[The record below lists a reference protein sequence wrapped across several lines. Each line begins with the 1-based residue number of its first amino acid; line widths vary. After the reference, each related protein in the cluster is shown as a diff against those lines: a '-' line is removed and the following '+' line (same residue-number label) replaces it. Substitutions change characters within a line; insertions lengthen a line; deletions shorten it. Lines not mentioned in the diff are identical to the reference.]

1 MKIITNKK
9 KFFLISKIKFKL
21 ANSNSTER
29 IESEQSETEKN
40 KSRYD
45 EYDSRPIKPLD
56 PKLLN
61 QKLSEYS
68 ELSNEELEELKKRT
82 AQRIRS
88 KTADQLNLKNQKII
102 KTPARQLSFNSSN
115 TNAQNRPSP
124 RVVVNQTPTS
134 RAKIRK
140 RVKTQ
145 EDFRPIKNIKSN
157 NVPGGYSPRVKE
169 NKATVAVAQKT
180 FSPAKKQNANPQSP
194 RKEIKNP
201 LLKNLLSRKSIALNT
216 ESEDDETDKKLKA
229 NLEEKVKTATD
240 NEENDEEAQKL
251 AHLNGNESKLFDETP
266 SVLLNISNKLSP
278 VKKMQHLEFQSRIQK
293 QRQEMRLQREKNFN
307 EIKSQFK
314 NEKKEEISESRVV
327 SVFIPTNLTCRFC

>member
-1 MKIITNKK
+1 V
-9 KFFLISKIKFKL
+9 
-21 ANSNSTER
+21 A
-29 IESEQSETEKN
+29 
-40 KSRYD
+40 
-45 EYDSRPIKPLD
+45 
-56 PKLLN
+56 
-61 QKLSEYS
+61 
-68 ELSNEELEELKKRT
+68 
-82 AQRIRS
+82 
-88 KTADQLNLKNQKII
+88 
-102 KTPARQLSFNSSN
+102 
-115 TNAQNRPSP
+115 
-124 RVVVNQTPTS
+124 NQTPTS
-134 RAKIRK
+134 RAKTRK

-169 NKATVAVAQKT
+169 NKTTVAQKT

-229 NLEEKVKTATD
+229 NVEEKVKTPTD
-240 NEENDEEAQKL
+240 NEENDEEEKDKAQKVAL
-251 AHLNGNESKLFDETP
+251 LNGNESKLFDETP
-266 SVLLNISNKLSP
+266 SVLLNISTKLSP

-314 NEKKEEISESRVV
+314 HEKKEEIGESRVV
-327 SVFIPTNLTCRFC
+327 SVSIPTNLTCRLC

>member
-1 MKIITNKK
+1 M
-9 KFFLISKIKFKL
+9 
-21 ANSNSTER
+21 
-29 IESEQSETEKN
+29 
-40 KSRYD
+40 
-45 EYDSRPIKPLD
+45 
-56 PKLLN
+56 
-61 QKLSEYS
+61 
-68 ELSNEELEELKKRT
+68 
-82 AQRIRS
+82 
-88 KTADQLNLKNQKII
+88 
-102 KTPARQLSFNSSN
+102 
-115 TNAQNRPSP
+115 
-124 RVVVNQTPTS
+124 VNQTPTS

-169 NKATVAVAQKT
+169 NKATVALAQKT

-216 ESEDDETDKKLKA
+216 ESEDDETDKKLKPNISNGSPARA
-229 NLEEKVKTATD
+229 NVEEKAKKASD
-240 NEENDEEAQKL
+240 KEDNDEEDKAQKL
-251 AHLNGNESKLFDETP
+251 ALLNGNESKLFDETP

-327 SVFIPTNLTCRFC
+327 SVFIPTNLTCRLF